1 MKKIIPVAK
10 PYFTKDDEEAVA
22 AVVRSGWVLQ
32 GPKVEAFEKWL
43 GNYIGSRYAVA
54 TSSATT
60 AMHLG
65 LLASGIGPGDE
76 VLVPS
81 FSFIASANCIVH
93 AGATP
98 VFVDIDPMTYN
109 LDPADVERKIT
120 KKTKGILAVHQVGL
134 AANLPALAKLA
145 RTAKVLLF
153 EDCACGLAS
162 KINGNHVG
170 NWGVWGAF
178 SFHPRKAI
186 TTAEGGLLVTGD
198 KQIAKAVSMLR
209 AHGASIDVKRRDASR
224 KVMFESYPL
233 IGYNLRMSDIH
244 AALGLSQFT
253 KLTSILEARQEV
265 AARYH
270 KAFFGHPVIVPPFTP
285 PGYYH
290 TFQSYMIR
298 LKGGARIRD
307 RLMQKLLDVGIATR
321 RGIPSAHLEA
331 PYRRLYPRLKLP
343 HTERASLETLTIPI
357 YKGLTL
363 KEQDFVIDRIL
374 TFTAQLMKRP

>member
-22 AVVRSGWVLQ
+22 SVVRSGWVLQ
-32 GPKVEAFEKWL
+32 GPKVEALEKLL
-43 GNYIGSRYAVA
+43 GDYIGSPYSVA

-98 VFVDIDPMTYN
+98 VFVDIDPATYN

-120 KKTKGILAVHQVGL
+120 KKTRGILAVHQVGL
-134 AANLPALAKLA
+134 AADLPKLAKTA

-162 KINGNHVG
+162 TIHGKHVG
-170 NWGVWGAF
+170 NWGAWGAF

-186 TTAEGGLLVTGD
+186 TTAEGGLLVT
-198 KQIAKAVSMLR
+198 KNANIAKIVSMLR
-209 AHGASIDVKRRDASR
+209 AHGASIDVKKRDNSR
-224 KVMFESYPL
+224 KVLFESYPL

-253 KLTSILEARQEV
+253 KLASILEARQEV
-265 AARYH
+265 GKRYNM
-270 KAFFGHPVIVPPFTP
+270 AFAGHPVIIPPFIP
-285 PGYYH
+285 EGYFH
-290 TFQSYMIR
+290 TYQSYMIR
-298 LKGGARIRD
+298 LSGGARIRD
-307 RLMQKLLDVGIATR
+307 RLMQKLLDAGIATR

-331 PYRRLYPRLKLP
+331 PYRKLYPKLKLP
-343 HTERASLETLTIPI
+343 HTELASKETLTIPI
-357 YKGLTL
+357 YKGLTP

-374 TFTAQLMKRP
+374 TFTAQLMK